1 MKKFLEDKFVNNLIF
16 MTLILFVI
24 EMMFKLLNNFNLFTW
39 SSLRI
44 LLSSALISLLVT
56 FISSL
61 FKKKCIRN
69 TINLTFIFI
78 YSLYTW
84 LQLGFINFLGVY
96 ISFNT
101 SSQFGAVTNYI
112 IDYLTTFKWTYHLI
126 YIPFILSILYY
137 IHLKNETYIK

>member
-61 FKKKCIRN
+61 FKKK
-69 TINLTFIFI
+69 
-78 YSLYTW
+78 
-84 LQLGFINFLGVY
+84 
-96 ISFNT
+96 
-101 SSQFGAVTNYI
+101 
-112 IDYLTTFKWTYHLI
+112 
-126 YIPFILSILYY
+126 
-137 IHLKNETYIK
+137 

>member
-16 MTLILFVI
+16 MTLILFII

-69 TINLTFIFI
+69 TKRYPMSRT
-78 YSLYTW
+78 
-84 LQLGFINFLGVY
+84 
-96 ISFNT
+96 
-101 SSQFGAVTNYI
+101 
-112 IDYLTTFKWTYHLI
+112 K
-126 YIPFILSILYY
+126 
-137 IHLKNETYIK
+137 

>member
-16 MTLILFVI
+16 MTIILFVI

-61 FKKKCIRN
+61 FKKK
-69 TINLTFIFI
+69 
-78 YSLYTW
+78 
-84 LQLGFINFLGVY
+84 
-96 ISFNT
+96 
-101 SSQFGAVTNYI
+101 
-112 IDYLTTFKWTYHLI
+112 
-126 YIPFILSILYY
+126 
-137 IHLKNETYIK
+137 

>member
-1 MKKFLEDKFVNNLIF
+1 

-44 LLSSALISLLVT
+44 LLSVALISLLVT

-69 TINLTFIFI
+69 IINLTFIFI

-84 LQLGFINFLGVY
+84 LQLGFINFWVY
-96 ISFNT
+96 IFH
-101 SSQFGAVTNYI
+101 
-112 IDYLTTFKWTYHLI
+112 LTQVVNL
-126 YIPFILSILYY
+126 
-137 IHLKNETYIK
+137 EQ

>member
-1 MKKFLEDKFVNNLIF
+1 MKKFFEDKFVNNLIF

-69 TINLTFIFI
+69 MRNYAFI
-78 YSLYTW
+78 
-84 LQLGFINFLGVY
+84 V
-96 ISFNT
+96 
-101 SSQFGAVTNYI
+101 
-112 IDYLTTFKWTYHLI
+112 
-126 YIPFILSILYY
+126 
-137 IHLKNETYIK
+137 

>member
-16 MTLILFVI
+16 MTLILFII

-44 LLSSALISLLVT
+44 LLSSTLISLLVT

-69 TINLTFIFI
+69 IINLTFIFI

-101 SSQFGAVTNYI
+101 SSQFGAVTNL
-112 IDYLTTFKWTYHLI
+112 YLIQISAPTSL
-126 YIPFILSILYY
+126 LSSADAVFCV
-137 IHLKNETYIK
+137 